1 MDTILCERKK
11 GVENEN
17 NRLKK
22 IKDLSVT
29 LFVRIYLYDDGLVRF
44 ASEKYS
50 KEDSSIQNNY
60 IHLTNFAINREN
72 KGQESIKWNLRSLRN
87 HLERKGMINS

>member
-1 MDTILCERKK
+1 M
-11 GVENEN
+11 
-17 NRLKK
+17 K
-22 IKDLSVT
+22 IFVLLSQKNQRSFIVI

-44 ASEKYS
+44 ASEEYS

-87 HLERKGMINS
+87 HLERKGTINS